1 MKFKTELHCHTGH
14 VSNCGEEVAEYIVE
28 RYLEAGYTSLMV
40 ADHMSPYTFDGTYGK
55 YCEYLKAT
63 GKEDSWQT
71 KIDFFLTGY
80 ENLVKA
86 AAGRLNI
93 ILGMEWREFN
103 SKIANDYLVF
113 GVTEEWLR
121 ASETISHLKAREMSD
136 FLHQSGMLLFQAH
149 PFRNGMTIINPKYL
163 DGIEVFNGHNVHQSR
178 NKIAAMWAD
187 IHGLKR
193 SSGSDFHEAAHV
205 CCGGILTDT
214 PIKNASKLLEVL
226 KSENYELLVN
236 YDIAP

>member
-1 MKFKTELHCHTGH
+1 MKFKTELHCHTGD
-14 VSNCGEEVAEYIVE
+14 VSNCGQEKAEYIVS

-40 ADHMSPYTFDGTYGK
+40 ADHMSPFTFEGSRGK
-55 YCEYLKAT
+55 YSDYLKAT

-86 AAGRLNI
+86 ADGRLNI

-103 SKIANDYLVF
+103 SQVANDYLVF

-121 ASETISHLKAREMSD
+121 ESEKISQMKMRDMSAY
-136 FLHQSGMLLFQAH
+136 LHESDMLLFQAH
-149 PFRNGMTIINPKYL
+149 PFRNGMTIIKPKYL

-178 NKIAAMWAD
+178 NRIASMWAD
-187 IHGLKR
+187 IYDLKR
-193 SSGSDFHEAAHV
+193 SSGSDFHEASHV
-205 CCGGILTDT
+205 CCGGILTDS
-214 PIKNASKLLEVL
+214 PIETTNQLLETL
-226 KSENYELLVN
+226 KSGNYELVVDYN
-236 YDIAP
+236 IAP